1 MIIEINITQLIEHK
15 LTFEEY
21 FLLFCIKHSTK
32 ELLLNYVH
40 NVSSF
45 SDDTVD
51 NLSKRGYLKYQKND
65 KGEILFSS
73 LTLGEQGKI
82 LFPEENKSFE
92 VCFAELLQ
100 TYPKSFGER
109 KLHLDKQRCIDI
121 YKKTI
126 TNGGVVNVE
135 KHKLILK
142 CINIY
147 VESHKKTGKMQ
158 FLQALPSFL
167 HQKNWEAHIDEANS
181 NSSISNEGN
190 VDLI

>member
-1 MIIEINITQLIEHK
+1 MK
-15 LTFEEY
+15 
-21 FLLFCIKHSTK
+21 
-32 ELLLNYVH
+32 YVQE
-40 NVSSF
+40 VSSF
-45 SDDTVD
+45 SDDLVD
-51 NLSKRGYLKYQKND
+51 NLSKRGYLNYRKND

-126 TNGGVVNVE
+126 TNGEVVNVE

-147 VESHKKTGKMQ
+147 VESHRKVGKMQ
-158 FLQALPSFL
+158 FLQALPTFL
-167 HQKNWEAHIDEANS
+167 HQKNWEAYIDEAN
-181 NSSISNEGN
+181 NSTGMNSEEGN
-190 VDLI
+190 VELI